1 VDWAKAQV
9 MIREDYT
16 SAEVSISFMSS
27 FYQDVLPE
35 RAVEATERMGLG
47 RHKQH
52 KQVPLLVE
60 S

>member
-1 VDWAKAQV
+1 

-16 SAEVSISFMSS
+16 SAEVPISFMSS